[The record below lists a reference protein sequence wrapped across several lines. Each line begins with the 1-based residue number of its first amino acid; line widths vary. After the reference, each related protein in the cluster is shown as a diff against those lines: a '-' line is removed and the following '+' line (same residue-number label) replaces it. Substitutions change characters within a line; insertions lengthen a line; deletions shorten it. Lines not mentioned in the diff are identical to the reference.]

1 VLALLS
7 SLINAPAGELAEA
20 LAAGDDASCCCL
32 REWLARVPD
41 PRSVMGR
48 WHPLEYVL
56 ALAACAFTA
65 AGHDSP
71 TAIAE
76 WATECCQATLA
87 VLGGRPDPWTRRI
100 RPPSARTF
108 ARVFTG
114 TDAGAFNAAVYG
126 WLAAVPASP
135 PAALPPVTRHE
146 REQRRAARAEPGPPG
161 RTGPG
166 RHGRQNGPRRR
177 PP

>member
-1 VLALLS
+1 
-7 SLINAPAGELAEA
+7 
-20 LAAGDDASCCCL
+20 
-32 REWLARVPD
+32 
-41 PRSVMGR
+41 MGR

-56 ALAACAFTA
+56 ALPVCAFTA

-76 WATECCQATLA
+76 WAAGCCQATLT

-114 TDAGAFNAAVYG
+114 IDAEAFNTAMYD
-126 WLAAVPASP
+126 WLAAMPAISP
-135 PAALPPVTRHE
+135 LLL
-146 REQRRAARAEPGPPG
+146 
-161 RTGPG
+161 
-166 RHGRQNGPRRR
+166 R
-177 PP
+177 P